1 MAYHFAQ
8 SEILPRRTLAA
19 CGIILLHLLVIYLL
33 ATALM
38 RTLAAPALPPLVARF
53 IPERT
58 PVLAPTPSVAV
69 PNFQPTRVAI
79 EPPHAEPRVVPPD
92 ATPSPGTVVVDRP
105 SGPGT
110 AVAPE
115 PVHLLGRNV
124 LPDSEDYYPA
134 ERRRQGIEGG
144 ATVRVCVDVRGSRSG
159 EPLIEESSQ
168 DALLDAAAL
177 NVARHGRYT
186 RAEQGG
192 VAVPNCYRFHIVFR
206 QAAH

>member
-19 CGIILLHLLVIYLL
+19 CGIILLHLAVIYLL

-38 RTLAAPALPPLVARF
+38 RSLVTPLPPALVARF
-53 IPERT
+53 IPEPVPVIAPAPHVVALAREHTSVRIEAPPTAPRVET
-58 PVLAPTPSVAV
+58 PEAAPPGPPVMERPSVAG
-69 PNFQPTRVAI
+69 
-79 EPPHAEPRVVPPD
+79 
-92 ATPSPGTVVVDRP
+92 TPQ
-105 SGPGT
+105 
-110 AVAPE
+110 APE
-115 PVHLLGRNV
+115 PLHVLGRNV
-124 LPDSEDYYPA
+124 LPDSEDYYPP
-134 ERRRQGIEGG
+134 ERRRLGVEGG
-144 ATVRVCVDVRGSRSG
+144 ALVRVCVDARGTRSG

-168 DALLDAAAL
+168 DAQLDAAAL

-206 QAAH
+206 QAGH

>member
-19 CGIILLHLLVIYLL
+19 FGIILLHLFVIYLL

-38 RTLAAPALPPLVARF
+38 HSLVTPAPPALVARF
-53 IPERT
+53 IPQ
-58 PVLAPTPSVAV
+58 PTP
-69 PNFQPTRVAI
+69 
-79 EPPHAEPRVVPPD
+79 
-92 ATPSPGTVVVDRP
+92 
-105 SGPGT
+105 
-110 AVAPE
+110 AVAPPPSVPAPNLRERTVLVE
-115 PVHLLGRNV
+115 PPPVAPLVFAPDPLAPPGAAPVEPRTGPGAVVAPEAVRVLGRNV

-134 ERRRQGIEGG
+134 DRRRLGIEGG
-144 ATVRVCVDVRGSRSG
+144 ATVRVCVDAHGARSG
-159 EPLIEESSQ
+159 EPLIEESSRDMQ
-168 DALLDAAAL
+168 LDAAAL

-206 QAAH
+206 QTTH

>member
-19 CGIILLHLLVIYLL
+19 CGIILLHLAVIYLL

-38 RTLAAPALPPLVARF
+38 HSLAQPGPPALVAHFLPQPTPVAAATPTLVAPTLQPTTATVEPPPVAPLVLPPEPLPATGTTALEPQGGSGAAPAQ
-53 IPERT
+53 
-58 PVLAPTPSVAV
+58 PV
-69 PNFQPTRVAI
+69 RM
-79 EPPHAEPRVVPPD
+79 
-92 ATPSPGTVVVDRP
+92 
-105 SGPGT
+105 
-110 AVAPE
+110 
-115 PVHLLGRNV
+115 LGRNI

-134 ERRRQGIEGG
+134 ERRRLGIEGS
-144 ATVRVCVDVRGSRSG
+144 ALVRVCVDAQGGRQG
-159 EPLIEESSQ
+159 EPLIEESSRDTQ
-168 DALLDAAAL
+168 LDAAAL

-206 QAAH
+206 QTAH

>member
-38 RTLAAPALPPLVARF
+38 HTLAAPALPPLVARF

-58 PVLAPTPSVAV
+58 PVRAPAPRVVA

-79 EPPHAEPRVVPPD
+79 EPPRAELRVVAPD
-92 ATPSPGTVVVDRP
+92 APPTPATMVVERP
-105 SGPGT
+105 ALPGT

-134 ERRRQGIEGG
+134 DRRRQGIEGG
-144 ATVRVCVDVRGSRSG
+144 ATVRVCVDARGTRSG

-168 DALLDAAAL
+168 DAQLDAAAL

-206 QAAH
+206 QAGH